1 MSHKKTKRLIK
12 NSKYETNKFKVEAAK
27 EVGIDLENFNEKK
40 TDKNKNE
47 PVDESMYVG
56 IVRSFKKF

>member
-1 MSHKKTKRLIK
+1 MSHKKNKTSAK
-12 NSKYETNKFKVEAAK
+12 NGKYETNKFKVEAAK
-27 EVGIDLENFNEKK
+27 EVGINLENFNEKQP
-40 TDKNKNE
+40 DRNKNE